1 MSIAVKTNVIKRNG
15 EEVKFDLTKIMN
27 AVRAANNEIDKL
39 HQLNEY
45 QIIAIAEKIAQMVQ
59 ESTHAVHVEDIQ
71 DMVET
76 GIMEMQTWNALT
88 QLYELMVIADP
99 ELLIPGRG

>member
-45 QIIAIAEKIAQMVQ
+45 QIIAIAEKIA
-59 ESTHAVHVEDIQ
+59 
-71 DMVET
+71 
-76 GIMEMQTWNALT
+76 
-88 QLYELMVIADP
+88 
-99 ELLIPGRG
+99 